1 MGEIKGT
8 VRNQYRMFCLAEAIE
23 EDSEVRFYDAFV
35 DSMDLEDL
43 GFTIRESK
51 SMGRNSYSTS
61 SLVKLYLYGYYNNIR
76 SSRRLA
82 KACKVNL
89 EIKWLI
95 NELSPSHKTI
105 SEFRRLNTGGFKK
118 IFDYLMLFLR
128 KKGVFTHEETI
139 GVDGTRLHGQNSKLQ
154 NFNKRKLD
162 QLIARAEK
170 QIGEYL
176 GELDQADSF
185 DNEDGDKQADDKG
198 IKKEQFTNSDEIE
211 RVEKLKKLKG
221 NLAKNKDI
229 LKRLEAS
236 DDEQISLSDPDSR
249 RIARIREGSIVGYN
263 GQIATTGQSKLIVAS
278 EVTNKPDTN
287 TLAGMAKQ
295 AQTNLGK
302 KELNVLADCGF
313 SESEQLYEC
322 EQEQLTPYVPS
333 KPAPYEKIKGE
344 FAKSKFNYNEE
355 QDNYLC
361 PNNKQLQTNGKW
373 YIRKNK
379 GRKEKRYKEYVMRGN
394 VCTQCPFR
402 TKCQSDSDIKAKKQ
416 KHLKR
421 YEYEEYRQASNERAK
436 SSPEFY
442 KQRKAIVEHPFG
454 TLKRSMGFTYF
465 LLQGLEKVNA
475 EFKLICSCYNIK
487 RIIKM
492 YGVKQ
497 LIKALKELIYY
508 FLAICRTSRF
518 TVAYN

>member
-8 VRNQYRMFCLAEAIE
+8 IRNQYRMFCLEEVIAEDNEI
-23 EDSEVRFYDAFV
+23 RFYDAFV
-35 DSMDLEDL
+35 DSMDLEAL

-61 SLVKLYLYGYYNNIR
+61 SLVKLYIYGYYNNIR
-76 SSRRLA
+76 SSRLLE

-89 EIKWLI
+89 EIKWLV
-95 NELSPSHKTI
+95 NEISPSYKTI
-105 SEFRRLNTGGFKK
+105 SEFRRLNTEGFQQ
-118 IFDYLMLFLR
+118 IFDYLMFFLR
-128 KKGVFTHEETI
+128 KKGVFTDEETI

-154 NFNKRKLD
+154 NFNKKKLD

-170 QIGEYL
+170 QIAQYL
-176 GELDQADSF
+176 EELDQADRF
-185 DNEDGDKQADDKG
+185 ENKDDENN
-198 IKKEQFTNSDEIE
+198 KKEQAPDPDELE
-211 RVEKLKKLKG
+211 KQEKLKKLKG
-221 NLAKNKDI
+221 NLARNKNL
-229 LKRLEAS
+229 LKQLEVS
-236 DDEQISLSDPDSR
+236 NDEQISLSDPDSR
-249 RIARIREGSIVGYN
+249 RMGRIRESSIVGYN
-263 GQIATTGQSKLIVAS
+263 GQIATTKNSKIIVAS

-295 AQTNLGK
+295 AQANLGK
-302 KELNVLADCGF
+302 KELNILADCGF

-322 EQEQLTPYVPS
+322 EQEQMIPYVPS
-333 KPAPYEKIKGE
+333 KPAPYEKAKGE
-344 FAKSKFNYNEE
+344 FAKSKFIYDED
-355 QDNYLC
+355 QDNYSC

-379 GRKEKRYKEYVMRGN
+379 GRKEKRYREFVMRGN
-394 VCTQCPFR
+394 VCAQCPFQ
-402 TKCQSDSDIKAKKQ
+402 TKCQSVGDIKAKKQ

-436 SSPEFY
+436 SNPEFY

-465 LLQGLEKVNA
+465 LLQGLEKVNT

-492 YGVKQ
+492 YGVTQ
-497 LIKALKELIYY
+497 LINALKELIYC
-508 FLAICRTSRF
+508 FLAICSTSKF
-518 TVAYN
+518 TVVHNKLKSS